1 MGADIPDSAK
11 ELVLGGNLRRLFTP
25 ALASERIPGVIID
38 TNVNISRWPFRRL
51 AGDET
56 PDLVARLRKRNV
68 VQAWAGSF
76 DGILHKDIGGVNAR
90 LAAECNTHGKG
101 FLAPFGSINP
111 KLPDWQEDVRRCAN
125 DYRMPGIRLHPNYH
139 GYDLKDPVFAELLQ
153 LAGGQR
159 ADRAVGGLDGRH
171 TDAAPADARAACRPF
186 GRSRKW
192 SRSQPS
198 TRVDLLN
205 WWPALRGQRIR
216 PLADA
221 GEVYFDLAM
230 LEGIEGVA
238 RLAEQVPPERVL
250 FGSNFPL
257 FYFEAA
263 LLKVQESGLPEDQ
276 KKLLFEGNAR
286 RILPPKAV

>member
-1 MGADIPDSAK
+1 
-11 ELVLGGNLRRLFTP
+11 L
-25 ALASERIPGVIID
+25 IID

-56 PDLVARLRKRNV
+56 SDLVARLRKQDV

-90 LAAECNTHGKG
+90 LAAECDTHGRD

-111 KLPDWQEDVRRCAN
+111 KLPDWQEDVRRCAK

-139 GYDLKDPVFAELLQ
+139 GYNLKDPVFAELLQ
-153 LAGGQR
+153 LAGASAIIVQLVVAMEDIRTQHPLVRVPPVDLGPLAEVVKEHR
-159 ADRAVGGLDGRH
+159 
-171 TDAAPADARAACRPF
+171 
-186 GRSRKW
+186 
-192 SRSQPS
+192 S
-198 TRVDLLN
+198 TRVHVLN
-205 WWPALRGQRIR
+205 WWPALRGERTR

-221 GEVYFDLAM
+221 GEVYFDFAM

-238 RLAEQVPPERVL
+238 RLAEQLPPERIL

-263 LLKVQESGLPEDQ
+263 LLKVQESGLPEAR
-276 KKLLFEGNAR
+276 KKLLLEENAR
-286 RILPPKAV
+286 RLLAPKPV